1 MTLLCGIDIGGT
13 KLAAG
18 LTRPDGT
25 ILDALERTD
34 HTSLDESGLMDM
46 AAEMVRAL
54 CARAHCPIADVEG
67 VAVGMAGHMRS
78 RDGIVLTTS
87 NLHGFK
93 NYPLTDELS
102 SRLGVHVQLENDA
115 NCQAWAEYKYG
126 SGKGHDDCV
135 FVTVSTGIGAGIIIN
150 GKLYRGTTGT
160 AGEIGHTIIEPHNGL
175 PCTCGNSGCFM
186 AHASTVNLSK
196 LARRESQRFSTSR
209 ILKRGG
215 SDDEVEHIDGKHIY
229 AHACAG
235 DPAALAILD
244 EYAQYLGIMLYNLFQ
259 IFNPSAII
267 LGGGL
272 MNWELGFFKRI
283 REVFDRLAKPMLHDS
298 LTLIKASVGPHSGVL
313 GAAALLLEKD

>member
-1 MTLLCGIDIGGT
+1 MLCGIDIGGT
-13 KLAAG
+13 KMAAG

-25 ILDALERTD
+25 VVDTLERTD
-34 HTSLDESGLMDM
+34 HTSLDETALMNM
-46 AAEMVRAL
+46 AAAMVRQL
-54 CARAHCPIADVEG
+54 CARANCAIPDVEG

-93 NYPLTDELS
+93 NYPLVKELS
-102 SRLGVHVQLENDA
+102 SRLGLRVQLENDA

-126 SGKGHDDCV
+126 SGKGHDDCI

-150 GKLYRGTTGT
+150 GKLYRGKTGT

-196 LARRESQRFSTSR
+196 LARRESRRYGKSR
-209 ILKRGG
+209 ILKRG
-215 SDDEVEHIDGKHIY
+215 DTDEEVDHIDGKHVY

-235 DPAALAILD
+235 DPAALAIID
-244 EYAQYLGIMLYNLFQ
+244 EYAEYLGIMLYNLFQ

-272 MNWELGFFKRI
+272 MNWELGFFERI
-283 REVFDRLAKPMLHDS
+283 REVFDRLATPMLHDPV
-298 LTLIKASVGPHSGVL
+298 TLAKAGVGQHSGVL